1 MNIELSKSEVGM
13 ILKAIDHQIEDNAEM
28 VQKGNAVFVKL
39 TRAYL
44 GENGIQVNDPADDEI
59 KTFRQII
66 LNVIKSPGDV

>member
-1 MNIELSKSEVGM
+1 MSIELTKSEVGM

-44 GENGIQVNDPADDEI
+44 GESGIEVDDPADDEI
-59 KTFRQII
+59 NTFRQLM
-66 LNVIKSPGDV
+66 LNVIGILN